1 MCEPWANSCSVI
13 CAHPGPIYQFKKSD
27 GKRIGGADL
36 SLPKIRRNP
45 YIEVISINTG
55 CLNNCTY
62 CKTKFARG
70 DLASYPIE
78 NIKNRLIQAFQEGVI
93 EIWLTS
99 EDTG

>member
-1 MCEPWANSCSVI
+1 MYVLFSKKAN
-13 CAHPGPIYQFKKSD
+13 
-27 GKRIGGADL
+27 GKRAGGADL

-78 NIKNRLIQAFQEGVI
+78 DIKERLVQAFQEGVI

-99 EDTG
+99 EDTGTLYSGYIMALI

>member
-1 MCEPWANSCSVI
+1 MSTFLFFLSS
-13 CAHPGPIYQFKKSD
+13 KKTN
-27 GKRIGGADL
+27 GKRAGGADL

-70 DLASYPIE
+70 DLASYPIAD
-78 NIKNRLIQAFQEGVI
+78 IKERLVQAFQEGVI

-99 EDTG
+99 EDTGTLYSVYIIALI